1 MLVCQAHPAFTEN
14 CTGTLLLLS
23 KIALLVPLFYWETL
37 LQCRF
42 DGPIV
47 VLSFGRLRQ
56 DCCKFRA
63 SLGYRVRLP
72 RKGNK
77 EEKGISLAH
86 TFIVQSAVLVTS
98 VSCECALNPGL
109 FLFSCVKQLWTCT
122 VWARPSLFSDLL
134 TVPCMQ
140 RMLWQQREKIVTAQA
155 IIVHSNKY
163 LEKVCVALIKKLS
176 QTPKKRG

>member
-23 KIALLVPLFYWETL
+23 KIALLVSLFYWETL

-56 DCCKFRA
+56 GCCKFRA

-109 FLFSCVKQLWTCT
+109 FLFSCVKQLWTCSVSKT
-122 VWARPSLFSDLL
+122 FIV
-134 TVPCMQ
+134 
-140 RMLWQQREKIVTAQA
+140 LWSP
-155 IIVHSNKY
+155 HSTLYAKNAMAAEGKD
-163 LEKVCVALIKKLS
+163 S
-176 QTPKKRG
+176 HGPGHHST